1 MGTHSVKLVPLG
13 KVLETNEGTPLID
26 ILHEYGVEFPCGGK
40 GSCGKCRVKL
50 LQGSIET
57 DRNHHEKLQKLGLT
71 NDWRLACL
79 SHCTEDLVLEVGQY
93 EQIIQA
99 DETTFDFTPQTGLGI
114 AFDLGTTTLVGQLLD
129 LSSGKILAVE
139 TDMNPQKVHGSDLIS
154 RLETALHDGGEEM
167 TRIIREK
174 IGEMTWKM
182 IQDRKAPVDRMVIVG
197 NTVMQHFFCGH
208 DIKPLSYYPFN
219 SPHLKMTSFS
229 SEELGW
235 KPHLCKQVNFY
246 PSIGSFVGS
255 DILAGILATDM
266 HRKEAYSALIDLGTN
281 GEIVLGNKDRL
292 LCSSTAAGPAFEG
305 AKISQGM
312 QATTGAISSIDG
324 NEKGWRC
331 SVIGNGASRGIC
343 GSGLID
349 AVSILLEAGLI
360 GEFGEILSGESEI
373 ALDSRVS
380 LTQKDIQEF
389 QLAKAAIS
397 AGFEILTR
405 KLGIGTDEISD
416 VYIAGGFGNYLNLK
430 NVVRVGMHKFPEE
443 VMHKLGNSALIG
455 GKMFL
460 FEDTDHPRGILEI
473 TEHVSLEKEAGF
485 QDIFIENLAFDVCL
499 K

>member
-1 MGTHSVKLVPLG
+1 LGTYSVKLVPLG
-13 KVLETNEGTPLID
+13 KVIQANEGTPLID

-40 GSCGKCRVKL
+40 GSCGKCRVKV

-57 DRNHHEKLQKLGLT
+57 DWHHQEKLQKLGLT

-99 DETTFDFTPQTGLGI
+99 DETTFDFTPQKGFGI

-129 LSSGKILAVE
+129 LSNGKILAVE

-154 RLETALHDGGEEM
+154 RLETALRDGGEEM

-174 IGEMTWKM
+174 IGEMLEKM
-182 IQDRKAPVDRMVIVG
+182 MKGRDTPIDRMVVVG
-197 NTVMQHFFCGH
+197 NTVMQHFFCGK
-208 DIKPLSYYPFN
+208 DIKPLSFYPFA
-219 SPHLKMTSFS
+219 SPHLSMSSFTS
-229 SEELGW
+229 EDLGW
-235 KPHLCKQVNFY
+235 EAQLGNQVDFY

-255 DILAGILATDM
+255 DILAGILATGM
-266 HRKEAYSALIDLGTN
+266 HRKAFYSALIDLGTN
-281 GEIVLGNKDRL
+281 GEIVIGNKDRL
-292 LCSSTAAGPAFEG
+292 LCASTAAGPAFEG
-305 AKISQGM
+305 ANISQGM
-312 QATTGAISSIDG
+312 SATTGAISSIDG
-324 NEKGWRC
+324 SKEGWSC
-331 SVIGNGASRGIC
+331 SVIGNELSRGIC

-349 AVSILLEAGLI
+349 AVAVLLEAGLI

-373 ALDSRVS
+373 ELDSRVS

-397 AGFEILTR
+397 TGFEILTR

-455 GKMFL
+455 AKMFL
-460 FEDTDHPRGILEI
+460 FEDADHTKCILDI
-473 TEHVSLEKEAGF
+473 TKHVSLEKEADF
-485 QDIFIENLAFDVCL
+485 QDIFVENLTFGA
-499 K
+499 